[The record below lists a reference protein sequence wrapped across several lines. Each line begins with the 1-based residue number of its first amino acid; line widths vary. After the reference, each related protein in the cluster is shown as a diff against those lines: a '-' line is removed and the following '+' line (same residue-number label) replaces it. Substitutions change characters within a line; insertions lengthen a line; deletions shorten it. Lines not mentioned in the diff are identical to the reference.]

1 MKKVFVNYANQ
12 IIEGIVKKQKR
23 CEAGGLPYLFW
34 GNKISEHSFYIKVGR
49 NFEKWFKFV
58 AEHSDGFE
66 LLPDGVTK
74 KVVKGKSK
82 DIDFIIKS
90 EKLKTI
96 YYRELKSNLE
106 LDTEKLPATIDKVTF
121 IEKYLNK
128 NYPGYKIDCGI
139 LHWAVYDKEV
149 LPKKYKTKL
158 KQCSENGVSVFYP
171 KDLFKTLNQK
181 ISEKE
186 YYDLFRNIAKSYLI
200 S

>member
-1 MKKVFVNYANQ
+1 MKKEFVNFANK
-12 IIEGIVKKQKR
+12 IIEEIVKKPKR
-23 CEAGGLPYLFW
+23 CEAGALPYLFL

-74 KVVKGKSK
+74 KVVKNESK

-90 EKLKTI
+90 KKLKTI

-106 LDTEKLPATIDKVTF
+106 LDTEKLPATIDKVTL
-121 IEKYLNK
+121 IKKYLSK
-128 NYPGYKIDCGI
+128 NYSGYKIDCGI
-139 LHWAVYDKEV
+139 LHWAVYNDRV
-149 LPKKYKTKL
+149 LPKKYKSKL
-158 KQCSENGVSVFYP
+158 KQCSENGVSVYYP
-171 KDLFKTLNQK
+171 KDLFRLLNQK

-186 YYDLFRNIAKSYLI
+186 YYDLFRNIAKKYLMA
-200 S
+200 